1 MIFKYKQLIKGT
13 TLVLAS
19 SLLVACSTDDIAGPE
34 TTDEP
39 SETVEAVEET
49 NTDVGLSKEAILE
62 SLDRRLDEKL
72 VVINGDYSVDEGDRP
87 VDYEELEDAEDDE
100 EDDEEFNEDEQAIW
114 TRFETVRDFAK
125 YLMME
130 SHTIRRRL
138 AEDNKFENVDDEYIA
153 LVDDFDRVVTE
164 MGKETDEV
172 LEVAAEQMEEDELER
187 VLYDE
192 LHKRFA
198 VYRLYFEAIEQA
210 EIERDDGISDYEF
223 LESNI
228 VLIESNEQF
237 VEMLNKHNINYEVYD
252 FLSDFV
258 DRVEN
263 QRVELDE
270 ILATEQ

>member
-1 MIFKYKQLIKGT
+1 MMFNYKQLIKGT

-19 SLLVACSTDDIAGPE
+19 SLLVACSTDDVAGPE

-39 SETVEAVEET
+39 SETVEVIEET
-49 NTDVGLSKEAILE
+49 NTDVGLSKEVILE

-87 VDYEELEDAEDDE
+87 IHYKEFVEDAEDNG
-100 EDDEEFNEDEQAIW
+100 EFDEDEQFIW
-114 TRFETVRDFAK
+114 TRFETAHDFIE

-130 SHTIRRRL
+130 PHTTRRRL

-153 LVDDFDRVVTE
+153 IVDDFDRVVIE

-172 LEVAAEQMEEDELER
+172 FEVAAEQMEEDELER

-192 LHKRFA
+192 LHKRFT
-198 VYRLYFEAIEQA
+198 VYRLYAETIEQA
-210 EIERDDGISDYEF
+210 EEERDESISDYEF
-223 LESNI
+223 LEHNI

-237 VEMLNKHNINYEVYD
+237 IEMLNKHNINHEDYD
-252 FLSDFV
+252 FLSGFV
-258 DRVEN
+258 ESVRN
-263 QRVELDE
+263 QRAELDE

>member
-237 VEMLNKHNINYEVYD
+237 VEMLNKHNIN
-252 FLSDFV
+252 
-258 DRVEN
+258 
-263 QRVELDE
+263 
-270 ILATEQ
+270 